1 VTTRGA
7 TGAASARVPGEAGQG
22 AVADLLAVGLA
33 AASGATDA
41 ISFLRLG
48 SVFTSVM
55 TGNLVLLGLS
65 VARRDG
71 AQAAH
76 ALVAISAFAAGVAA
90 ASRIAGR
97 ATGERPWSRGVG
109 AALVAELAVLCVVL
123 GLWEGMSH
131 GRPSGAAQLA
141 QLACAALALGM
152 QSGAVRAMGIAG
164 LSTTYLTGTLTALVG
179 TSATGGRL
187 NRRSVVLLAAV
198 AVGAAGGGALAVE
211 VPGAAPLLPVSLVLL
226 VVVGWSAGRARAM
239 SRSGGARAR

>member
-1 VTTRGA
+1 MTTG
-7 TGAASARVPGEAGQG
+7 GSSDAASASVPGEAGPG
-22 AVADLLAVGLA
+22 AVADVLAVGLA

-90 ASRIAGR
+90 ASRIGGR

-109 AALVAELAVLCVVL
+109 AALVVELAVLCVFL
-123 GLWEGMSH
+123 GLWEGVSH
-131 GRPSGAAQLA
+131 GRPSGPAQLV
-141 QLACAALALGM
+141 QLACAALALGI

-198 AVGAAGGGALAVE
+198 AVGAAGGGALAVGLTS
-211 VPGAAPLLPVSLVLL
+211 VAPVLPVVLVLL
-226 VVVGWSAGRARAM
+226 VVTGWSAAR
-239 SRSGGARAR
+239 R

>member
-1 VTTRGA
+1 VTTEGTADALSVGVR
-7 TGAASARVPGEAGQG
+7 GEAGQG
-22 AVADLLAVGLA
+22 ALAGILAVGLT

-55 TGNLVLLGLS
+55 TGNLVLLGVS

-90 ASRIAGR
+90 ASRIGGR
-97 ATGERPWSRGVG
+97 AAGERPWSWGIGV
-109 AALVAELAVLCVVL
+109 ALAVELAILCAFL
-123 GLWEGMSH
+123 LLWEGSH
-131 GRPSGAAQLA
+131 GRPSGEAQLV
-141 QLACAALALGM
+141 QLACAALALGV

-164 LSTTYLTGTLTALVG
+164 LSTTYFTGTLTALVG

-187 NRRSVVLLAAV
+187 DRRSAVLLAAV
-198 AVGAAGGGALAVE
+198 AVGATGGGSLAVG
-211 VPGAAPLLPVSLVLL
+211 VPRVAPVLPVVLVLL
-226 VVVGWSAGRARAM
+226 VVVGWGA
-239 SRSGGARAR
+239 ARARRVSRTGGAAAR